1 MSPGWRKWTGA
12 MKILTTLDVGLLAG
26 WHMLA
31 RTLWAGA
38 VMMIVTLFD
47 ARAPFAAKL
56 LAAAAV
62 MFIVW
67 LPWFV
72 ATVWLVK
79 SGIPKSPRATG
90 YARLSPRDKARLIAG
105 YSGF

>member
-1 MSPGWRKWTGA
+1 
-12 MKILTTLDVGLLAG
+12 MKILTNLDVGLLAG

-38 VMMIVTLFD
+38 VILIVMLFD
-47 ARAPFAAKL
+47 ARTPFVAKL
-56 LAAAAV
+56 LAAVAV
-62 MFIVW
+62 MVIVW

-72 ATVWLVK
+72 ATVWMAK
-79 SGIPKSPRATG
+79 SGIPKSANAAG
-90 YARLSPRDKARLIAG
+90 YRKLSPGDKARLIAG

>member
-1 MSPGWRKWTGA
+1 MR
-12 MKILTTLDVGLLAG
+12 ILTTFDVGVLAG

-38 VMMIVTLFD
+38 VILIVTLFD
-47 ARAPFAAKL
+47 ARTPFVAKL
-56 LAAAAV
+56 LAAACV
-62 MFIVW
+62 MVVVW

-72 ATVWLVK
+72 ATVWMAK
-79 SGIPKSPRATG
+79 SGIPKSAKG
-90 YARLSPRDKARLIAG
+90 AAYAELSAGDKARLIAG